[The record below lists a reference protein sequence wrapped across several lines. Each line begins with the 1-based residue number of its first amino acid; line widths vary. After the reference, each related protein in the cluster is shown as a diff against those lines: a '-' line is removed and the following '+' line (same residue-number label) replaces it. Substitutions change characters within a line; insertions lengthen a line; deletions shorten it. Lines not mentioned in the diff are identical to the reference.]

1 MKSNHQRFPEKTA
14 PLPSNLEF
22 IFNLSP
28 SAMTL
33 GLANVRALLNRLG
46 QPQLSFPTII
56 VAGTNGKG
64 SVSAYLSS
72 LLNANGLKAGR
83 YTSPHIY
90 SVTERI
96 SVAEEQI
103 SLEKMEEHASRIVPL
118 YESGSFS
125 YFEAITAIAFLEFA
139 EQGVDF
145 AVLEV
150 GLGGRFDATNVTEPA
165 ATIITNI
172 SMDHRRILGDTEEEI
187 LREKLGIARKGVPLL
202 VGDLSDGLCSL
213 IERRQSR
220 DGFELRFLSDIGS
233 AVIDDLS
240 SSNSNV
246 RIQTDRADY
255 GVIPMP
261 FPGGHQADNILLAV
275 GAAECV
281 LQNVVNVPS
290 AIGSAY
296 IAGRFERIECR
307 GKTIVLDVA
316 HNDAALCRLAETYS
330 SIFPSGGSAMVLG
343 VMQRKEMSESPARLM
358 KVARR
363 IYLVAPETGEGST
376 PQELLEKLSAK
387 TAFTNRG
394 DIILWNGRDVSS
406 GWDRLLDTIL
416 DPSSGFSSILVT
428 GSHHTVQS
436 FGRRLRNKRFM

>member
-1 MKSNHQRFPEKTA
+1 
-14 PLPSNLEF
+14 
-22 IFNLSP
+22 
-28 SAMTL
+28 MTL
-33 GLANVRALLNRLG
+33 GLANVRALLSLLG
-46 QPQLSFPTII
+46 RPQLAFPTII

-72 LLNANGLKAGR
+72 LLNANGVKAGR

-90 SVTERI
+90 SVSERI
-96 SVAEEQI
+96 SVADRQI
-103 SLEKMEEHASRIVPL
+103 TLEKMEEHASRIVPL
-118 YESGSFS
+118 YSSGSFS

-139 EQGVDF
+139 EQEVDY

-220 DGFELRFLSDIGS
+220 DGFDLRFLSDIGS
-233 AVIDDLS
+233 TAIHNPS
-240 SSNSNV
+240 PFKSQV
-246 RIQTDRADY
+246 RIQTDRSDY
-255 GVIPMP
+255 GMIPLP
-261 FPGGHQADNILLAV
+261 FLGDHQADNILLAV

-281 LQNVVNVPS
+281 LQNVTDVPQ
-290 AIGSAY
+290 AIASTY
-296 IAGRFERIECR
+296 MPGRFERIECR

-343 VMQRKEMSESPARLM
+343 VMRRKEWAESPARLM

-363 IYLVAPETGEGST
+363 IYLVAPETGEGSS

-387 TAFTNRG
+387 TALTNRG
-394 DIILWNGRDVSS
+394 DIILWNGREVSS
-406 GWDRLLDTIL
+406 SWDRLVDAVL
-416 DPSSGFSSILVT
+416 DPSSEFSSILVT

-436 FGRRLRNKRFM
+436 FGRRLHDRRLM